1 MAVELENLLKQAAIM
16 ENKPGGMFCIRMRS
30 LMSSPGDG
38 QTLIYFYNGLASV
51 QAVRQRFDIKG
62 LSPPALS
69 CAAAFSDR
77 YTGENGVSPP

>member
-1 MAVELENLLKQAAIM
+1 MELEKLLKQAAIM

-51 QAVRQRFDIKG
+51 QAVRQRFDINRQLIPQRRLAMFAPGK
-62 LSPPALS
+62 SHHQ
-69 CAAAFSDR
+69 
-77 YTGENGVSPP
+77 